1 MTTKELDDMVAKN
14 LPLKPVDFLVLAI
27 LRDGPMHGYG
37 IVQEIASRTRDL
49 VTVRPGD
56 LYRVLYRMVRQ
67 GLVASEDEGA
77 CDDDDR
83 RRDYRI
89 TDLGREVARAEAAM
103 LGDIIQDVSTPELGQ
118 TDRAEA

>member
-1 MTTKELDDMVAKN
+1 MTTEELDDMVAKN

-27 LRDGPMHGYG
+27 LRDGPRHGYG

-67 GLVASEDEGA
+67 GLVASDEDAG
-77 CDDDDR
+77 DDDDR

-89 TDLGREVARAEAAM
+89 TDLGHEVAHAEAAM
-103 LGDIIQDVSTPELGQ
+103 LGDIIRDVSTPTEVGQ
-118 TDRAEA
+118 ADRAEA